1 MLRLAICT
9 LAPSLAAMP
18 ALIVVIEDEP
28 AIRDSLE
35 YVLGVE
41 GFRVVVAPTLAA
53 GRAALATEL
62 PALVVLDVG
71 LPDGS
76 GFDFCREL
84 RRTSSVPVIFLT
96 ARADEID
103 RVVGLELGADDYVAK
118 PFSPREVAAR
128 VKAVLRRTG
137 VPGPVVT
144 PATGRSPLVIDE
156 QRRHATLDGQILALS
171 RQELRVLEVLA
182 AHPGTVFTRAQLLD
196 LAWDDASAVFDRIVD
211 SHIKAIRAAVR
222 KVRPDCE
229 AIITI
234 RGEGYAL
241 REQW

>member
-1 MLRLAICT
+1 
-9 LAPSLAAMP
+9 MP

-41 GFRVVVAPTLAA
+41 GFRVLMAATLAA
-53 GRAALATEL
+53 GRAMLAAEA
-62 PALVVLDVG
+62 PALVLLDVG
-71 LPDGS
+71 LPDGN

-84 RRTSSVPVIFLT
+84 RRTSTVPVIFLT

-118 PFSPREVAAR
+118 PFSPRELAAR
-128 VKAVLRRTG
+128 VKAVLRRSG
-137 VPGPVVT
+137 APASAAVP
-144 PATGRSPLVIDE
+144 ASASSPLVIDGP
-156 QRRHATLDGQILALS
+156 RRQATLDGHVLALS

-182 AHPGTVFTRAQLLD
+182 AAPGRVFARAQLLD
-196 LAWDDASAVFDRIVD
+196 LAWDDASSVFDRIVD

-222 KVRPDCE
+222 AVRPECE
-229 AIITI
+229 AITTV

-241 REQW
+241 REHW

>member
-1 MLRLAICT
+1 
-9 LAPSLAAMP
+9 MP

-41 GFRVVVAPTLAA
+41 GFRVLTAATLAA
-53 GRAALATEL
+53 GHAVIAVET
-62 PALVVLDVG
+62 PALVLLDVG

-84 RRTSSVPVIFLT
+84 RRTSTVPVIFLT
-96 ARADEID
+96 ARAAEID

-137 VPGPVVT
+137 VPENAAVPVS
-144 PATGRSPLVIDE
+144 GLSPLVIDGL
-156 QRRHATLDGQILALS
+156 RRQATLDGQVLALS

-182 AHPGTVFTRAQLLD
+182 AAPGRVFARAQLLD
-196 LAWDDASAVFDRIVD
+196 LAWDDASSVFDRIVD

-222 KVRPDCE
+222 AVRPECE
-229 AIITI
+229 AITTV

>member
-1 MLRLAICT
+1 M
-9 LAPSLAAMP
+9 PS
-18 ALIVVIEDEP
+18 LIVVIEDEP

-41 GFRVVVAPTLAA
+41 GFRVLSAATLAA
-53 GRAALATEL
+53 GNAVIAVEA
-62 PALVVLDVG
+62 PALVLLDVG

-76 GFDFCREL
+76 GFDFCRAL
-84 RRTSSVPVIFLT
+84 RRTSTVPVIFLT

-128 VKAVLRRTG
+128 VKAVLRRSG
-137 VPGPVVT
+137 VPAK
-144 PATGRSPLVIDE
+144 PAVSASAASPLVIDGL
-156 QRRHATLDGQILALS
+156 RRQATLDGQVLALS
-171 RQELRVLEVLA
+171 RQELLVLEVLA
-182 AHPGTVFTRAQLLD
+182 AAPGRVFSRAQLLD
-196 LAWDDASAVFDRIVD
+196 LAWDDASSVFDRIVD

-222 KVRPDCE
+222 TVRPGCE
-229 AIITI
+229 AITTV

-241 REQW
+241 REHW